1 MVGVRSCSPSAVSTR
16 CHHTPR
22 PSSYRFAIRRLCRK
36 INLVQNRIQFAYVDV
51 FADQPLTGN
60 PLVVVPDADALTVG
74 QMRAIAREFNQ
85 SETTFIVQ
93 PSHPDA
99 QWRLRSYTPAGV
111 EVGGAGHNALGAWL
125 WLAENGVAGSGSRR
139 LLTQEID
146 GDLLP
151 VEIRE
156 TAARVQVVMEQ
167 SAPRFG
173 AKVADVSALGQALG
187 IGADDFADESASQV
201 VSTGVAHLLVGLNSR
216 EAVDGVTVNPPAL
229 KEILR
234 QAAAEDP
241 ATGTA
246 AGPLAALLA
255 RADPALRHEEIV
267 IHQGHAV
274 GRPSRL
280 RFRVLGDRVFL
291 TGSGLVVGE
300 GWLRV

>member
-1 MVGVRSCSPSAVSTR
+1 M
-16 CHHTPR
+16 
-22 PSSYRFAIRRLCRK
+22 
-36 INLVQNRIQFAYVDV
+36 QNRIQFAYVDV

-60 PLVVVPDADALTVG
+60 PLVVVPDADDLTVG
-74 QMRAIAREFNQ
+74 QMQAIAREFNQ
-85 SETTFIVQ
+85 SETTFILQ

-125 WLAENGVAGSGSRR
+125 WLAGNGAAGAGSTR
-139 LLTQEID
+139 LLTQEII
-146 GDLLP
+146 GELLP

-156 TAARVQVVMEQ
+156 TAAGVQVVMEQ

-173 AKVADVSALGQALG
+173 ARVADVSALAKALD
-187 IGADDFADESASQV
+187 IGTNAFAEESASQV
-201 VSTGVAHLLVGLNSR
+201 VSTGVAHLLVGLNTR
-216 EAVDGVTVNPPAL
+216 AAVDSVTVNPPAL

-234 QAAAEDP
+234 QADAEGCYVYTRDTHAYARFFNPTVGIDEDP

-255 RADPALRHEEIV
+255 RADPALRDEEIV

-280 RFRVLGDRVFL
+280 RVRLLDDRVFL

-300 GWLRV
+300 GWLAV